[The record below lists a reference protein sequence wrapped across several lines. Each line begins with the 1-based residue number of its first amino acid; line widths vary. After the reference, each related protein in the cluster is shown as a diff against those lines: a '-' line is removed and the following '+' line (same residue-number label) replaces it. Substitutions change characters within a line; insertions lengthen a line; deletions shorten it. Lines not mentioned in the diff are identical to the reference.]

1 MKEAII
7 ERSMMID
14 SAEHLTA
21 KIPFVIPCTNVF
33 SAVYYYVGS
42 LMYYLIYHWFAPAG
56 KTAFKM
62 PYFMDR

>member
-1 MKEAII
+1 MKEAIV

-33 SAVYYYVGS
+33 SAFYYYAGS
-42 LMYYLIYHWFAPAG
+42 LMYYLIYDWFALKN
-56 KTAFKM
+56 KTSFKM
-62 PYFMDR
+62 PYFIDR